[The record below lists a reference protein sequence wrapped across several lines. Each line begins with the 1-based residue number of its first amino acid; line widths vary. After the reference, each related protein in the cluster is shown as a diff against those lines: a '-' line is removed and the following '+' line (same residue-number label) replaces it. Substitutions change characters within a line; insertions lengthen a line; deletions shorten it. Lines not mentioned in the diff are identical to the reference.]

1 MHESQNVKGSLLFL
15 FVLFLLFFFFF
26 HHGGENWNNERRNGT
41 TNRYKEEAAGFIGV
55 FGISS
60 CIGGWMHAISNSED
74 VPCTKWP
81 PARRSKGVEKRWYI
95 RDATHRRW
103 RVKVGPE
110 GAIFVYFRYCR
121 SIRVRGCVRRG
132 GPQQDDST
140 GEVVVGGGSVV
151 VRWWRV

>member
-1 MHESQNVKGSLLFL
+1 
-15 FVLFLLFFFFF
+15 
-26 HHGGENWNNERRNGT
+26 
-41 TNRYKEEAAGFIGV
+41 
-55 FGISS
+55 
-60 CIGGWMHAISNSED
+60 MHAISNSED

-110 GAIFVYFRYCR
+110 GAIFRIFAILSVD
-121 SIRVRGCVRRG
+121 SRVRVTQYG
-132 GPQQDDST
+132 GAFEEAGPNKTVAQ
-140 GEVVVGGGSVV
+140 VKWWLVV